1 MGLGKSLSMISLIA
15 LDLSVRGTSS
25 LLTGPTLLVV
35 PLSLLSLWE
44 NELGTHLEP
53 GTLTYWRYYGP
64 NRRSSA
70 HLIPQHHVVI
80 TTYET
85 VALEWQKLSC
95 GVTPLFEIDWHRV
108 ILDEAHEI
116 RAGRS
121 KRARAVCALRS
132 KRRWA
137 MTGTP
142 IQNRWEDLAS
152 LLLFIRAY
160 PDENLV
166 SLKRKLSRTSQDM
179 LADSIT
185 WICLRRSKAS
195 ISLPPRNDELHKVD
209 FNQDERAYYE
219 LANNAIIDYLTQTTA
234 DSDRGIS
241 TNVLAK
247 INSLRQICNL
257 GLQYKTPLEKTIF
270 EAPRSSLQEQY
281 DGLIASGLAFC
292 SCCSKDLSQVDEFNE
307 SFLPTSEASDNTNA
321 WISTCAET
329 VFCGYCFD
337 IFQNEP
343 RTPEQNCEHQ
353 PICELVAVE
362 SSNPSMAILTPSPL
376 NPPPKLR
383 ALQSDL
389 LNLPKDDKSIIFSF
403 WTTTLD
409 LVGKALKDIQTDYVR
424 VDGTVPRLERQLAL
438 RRFQG
443 DPSISV
449 ILISLRCGANG
460 LNLTAANHV
469 FLMEPQ
475 WNPALEDQALDRVHR
490 MGQTKAVTTVRY
502 IMKNS
507 IEESVQRQQVY
518 KRDLAEHAFSLSTK
532 KEDWV
537 KMLETMP
544 LQDGRVPR
552 SPQGGYIRIVSDSD
566 TPSLEKTTED

>member
-1 MGLGKSLSMISLIA
+1 MG
-15 LDLSVRGTSS
+15 
-25 LLTGPTLLVV
+25 
-35 PLSLLSLWE
+35 
-44 NELGTHLEP
+44 
-53 GTLTYWRYYGP
+53 
-64 NRRSSA
+64 
-70 HLIPQHHVVI
+70 
-80 TTYET
+80 
-85 VALEWQKLSC
+85 LEWQKISC

-108 ILDEAHEI
+108 ILDEGKLADRAPAVSALLLIILTVVAHEI
-116 RAGRS
+116 RAGKS
-121 KRARAVCALRS
+121 KRAKAVCALRS

-160 PDENLV
+160 PDENLM
-166 SLKRKLSRTSQDM
+166 SLKRMLSRTSQDM
-179 LADSIT
+179 LAESIS
-185 WICLRRSKAS
+185 WICLRRPKTS
-195 ISLPPRNDELHKVD
+195 INLPPRIDELHKVD
-209 FNQDERAYYE
+209 FDQDERAYYE
-219 LANNAIIDYLTQTTA
+219 LANNAIIDYLTQTTV
-234 DSDRGIS
+234 DSDRGRT
-241 TNVLAK
+241 TNMLAK

-270 EAPRSSLQEQY
+270 EAPRSSLQDQY

-307 SFLPTSEASDNTNA
+307 SFLPTSEASDITTA

-329 VFCGYCFD
+329 VFCGFCFD
-337 IFQNEP
+337 MFQNES
-343 RTPEQNCEHQ
+343 RAPEQNCEHQ

-362 SSNPSMAILTPSPL
+362 SSNPSIAVLKPSPL
-376 NPPPKLR
+376 RCPPKLR

-424 VDGTVPRLERQLAL
+424 FDGTVPRQERQLAL
-438 RRFQG
+438 RRFKD

-490 MGQTKAVTTVRY
+490 MGQTKAVTTQTDKVV
-502 IMKNS
+502 K
-507 IEESVQRQQVY
+507 SVQRQQVD
-518 KRDLAEHAFSLSTK
+518 KRNLAEQAFTLSTK

-537 KMLETMP
+537 KVISKIYISNVRRITDLISKMLKTMP
-544 LQDGRVPR
+544 SREGQRPWML
-552 SPQGGYIRIVSDSD
+552 
-566 TPSLEKTTED
+566 

>member
-44 NELGTHLEP
+44 NEFGTHLEP
-53 GTLTYWRYYGP
+53 GTLRYSRYYGP
-64 NRRSSA
+64 NRLMSA

-80 TTYET
+80 TTYDT

-95 GVTPLFEIDWHRV
+95 GVTPLFGIDWHRV
-108 ILDEAHEI
+108 ILDEGKPADRAPAIFALLLIILTVVAHEI
-116 RAGRS
+116 RAGKS
-121 KRARAVCALRS
+121 MRAKAVCALRS

-166 SLKRKLSRTSQDM
+166 SLKRMLSRTSQDM
-179 LADSIT
+179 LAESIT
-185 WICLRRSKAS
+185 RICLRRSKAS

-209 FNQDERAYYE
+209 FDQDERAYYE

-234 DSDRGIS
+234 DSGRGMT

-257 GLQYKTPLEKTIF
+257 GLQYKTPLGKAIF

-307 SFLPTSEASDNTNA
+307 SFLPTPEASDITTA

-329 VFCGYCFD
+329 VFCGYCFN
-337 IFQNEP
+337 IFQNGS
-343 RTPEQNCEHQ
+343 RAPEQNCEHQ

-362 SSNPSMAILTPSPL
+362 SSNPSMAMLTPSPL
-376 NPPPKLR
+376 RSPPKLR

-389 LNLPKDDKSIIFSF
+389 LNLPKDDKRSGAF
-403 WTTTLD
+403 L
-409 LVGKALKDIQTDYVR
+409 
-424 VDGTVPRLERQLAL
+424 LA
-438 RRFQG
+438 
-443 DPSISV
+443 
-449 ILISLRCGANG
+449 
-460 LNLTAANHV
+460 
-469 FLMEPQ
+469 
-475 WNPALEDQALDRVHR
+475 
-490 MGQTKAVTTVRY
+490 RY
-502 IMKNS
+502 
-507 IEESVQRQQVY
+507 
-518 KRDLAEHAFSLSTK
+518 
-532 KEDWV
+532 
-537 KMLETMP
+537 
-544 LQDGRVPR
+544 
-552 SPQGGYIRIVSDSD
+552 DS
-566 TPSLEKTTED
+566 